1 MISDRDSLVLTPE
14 AVQRNQQAFAAWAP
28 VYDAQPNPL
37 LTLEERYLKRVLPGI
52 AQRDVL
58 DAGCGS
64 GRWLRYLDDRAPRSL
79 KGIDLSQEMLCVAA
93 GKETSAELFNSSCE
107 ETPFPDLSFNL
118 ILSSFVLSYVGDLSR
133 CAAELNRIAQPGCDL
148 FLSDMHPETQQQLG
162 WKRSFVD
169 GNRKIELSI
178 GNYKLDEIVD
188 AFTRAGWMLCATLTP
203 RFGSSEQTIFESL
216 GRQEHLRAASG
227 YPAIYILHLQKPGSD
242 EATGLDV
249 GNESIPL
256 DTIHLR
262 GGSRALGPEELQT
275 ESSIEMGSPIAYAPG
290 PRTESSLTA
299 HATKVDLDLSGYLL
313 LPGLINAHDHLEF
326 ALYPRLATRLY
337 QNATEWAEDIHKQF
351 PEIIALHRS
360 IPRRTRLLWGGI
372 RNLLCG
378 ATTVCHHN
386 PYSPDFDSDDF
397 PIQVLK
403 RYGWGHSL
411 HFGGNLKAA
420 YDESPEGAPFLV
432 HACEGIDSVAYREL
446 SALDEIGILNHR
458 TILIHGLALDVEG
471 ARLLRSRGVPLIV
484 CPSSNSFLFGQ
495 VPSLKI
501 LNTVDAIALGS
512 DSPLTSCGDLLDEIH
527 FAARHCGLT
536 PQRIYSMIIES
547 PAAML
552 RLPDLNGSSRNSTS
566 GDVIAVRD
574 LGLSPAETLCTLSY
588 EDVEL
593 VLRNGRVAL
602 ASEEMV
608 LRLPAETK
616 DELEPLSIGGTIR
629 WLRAPVG
636 EMLREAE
643 SVLGKDHVT
652 LGGKPVRSAERYSGP
667 ARKEQGRELTGA
679 YQ

>member
-1 MISDRDSLVLTPE
+1 MISNRDSPALSPE
-14 AVQRNQQAFAAWAP
+14 AALRNQQAFAAWAP

-37 LTLEERYLKRVLPGI
+37 LALEERYLKRVLPRI
-52 AQRDVL
+52 AQRNVL

-64 GRWLRYLDDRAPRSL
+64 GRWLRYLDDQAPRTL
-79 KGIDLSQEMLCVAA
+79 KGIDLSQEMLCAAA

-133 CAAELNRIAQPGCDL
+133 CAAELHRIAQTGCDL

-169 GNRKIELSI
+169 GNRKIELSV

-188 AFTRAGWMLCATLTP
+188 AFTRAGWILCATLNP

-216 GRQEHLRAASG
+216 GRKEHLRAASG

-242 EATGLDV
+242 EATGSEKGD
-249 GNESIPL
+249 ESSPL
-256 DTIHLR
+256 EMIHFR
-262 GGSRALGPEELQT
+262 GGSLAIGPEEVQT
-275 ESSIEMGSPIAYAPG
+275 ESSIEIGLPIVSAPGRRTGSP
-290 PRTESSLTA
+290 LTA
-299 HATKVDLDLSGYLL
+299 HSTKVDLDLSGYLL

-351 PEIIALHRS
+351 PEVIALHRS
-360 IPRRTRLLWGGI
+360 IPRPTRLLWGGI

-378 ATTVCHHN
+378 VTTVCHHN

-397 PIQVLK
+397 PVQVVK

-411 HFGGNLKAA
+411 HFGGNLKTA
-420 YDESPEGAPFLV
+420 YEASPEGAPFLV
-432 HACEGIDSVAYREL
+432 HACEGIDSDAYQEL
-446 SALDEIGILNHR
+446 GALDEIGVLNHR

-484 CPSSNSFLFGQ
+484 CPSSNCFLFGQ
-495 VPSLKI
+495 VHSLEI
-501 LNTVDAIALGS
+501 LDTVDAIALGS
-512 DSPLTSCGDLLDEIH
+512 DSPLSSCGDLLDEIR

-536 PQRIYSMIIES
+536 PQRIYSMVTES

-566 GDVIAVRD
+566 ADVIAVRD
-574 LGLSPAETLCTLSY
+574 RGLSPAETLCTLSH
-588 EDVEL
+588 ENVEL

-602 ASEEMV
+602 ASEEVV
-608 LRLPAETK
+608 LRLPADTR
-616 DELEPLSIGGTIR
+616 DELEPLSIGGAIR

-636 EMLREAE
+636 AMLREAE
-643 SVLGKDHVT
+643 SVLGKDQVT

-667 ARKEQGRELTGA
+667 EWKKPVGELTDA
-679 YQ
+679 RQ